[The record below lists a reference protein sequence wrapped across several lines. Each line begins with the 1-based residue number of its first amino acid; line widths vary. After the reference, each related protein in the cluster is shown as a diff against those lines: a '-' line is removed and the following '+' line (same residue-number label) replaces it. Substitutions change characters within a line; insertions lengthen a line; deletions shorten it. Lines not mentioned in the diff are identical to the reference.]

1 MRGLRVLAAEDE
13 EAARRLL
20 GRYLAQIPDIAS
32 YEVVSDGEAAL
43 MRLSEAKWDVV
54 LLDIEMAGVDGLYL
68 MNYINSLT
76 PKPAII
82 FTTAYSEHAVEAF
95 AGGAVDYLLKPF
107 SLERLKQAIER
118 VQRYLGASSV
128 GLDQKFT
135 FLSGDRY
142 LILSFS
148 DIVAIFLEE
157 GALTLEARDRT
168 LYPIRA
174 LTLRQIEERLPSPP
188 FLRIGRQ
195 AIVNLDAIQ
204 EVIPWF
210 SGRYKLLMKTERVY
224 YCSRENVPALREAL
238 GLSHS

>member
-20 GRYLAQIPDIAS
+20 GRYLAQIP
-32 YEVVSDGEAAL
+32 EVAVFELAADGETAL
-43 MRLSEAKWDVV
+43 ERLSNEKWDVV

-68 MNYINSLT
+68 MNYIDSLAH
-76 PKPAII
+76 KPAII
-82 FTTAYSEHAVEAF
+82 FTTAYGEHAVAAF

-107 SLERLKQAIER
+107 SLDRLKQAFTR
-118 VQRYLGASSV
+118 VQRYLVTTAGGSDSRFA
-128 GLDQKFT
+128 

-142 LILSFS
+142 VVVSLS

-157 GALTLEARDRT
+157 GTLILEAGDRT
-168 LYPIRA
+168 LYTVRA
-174 LTLRQIEERLPSPP
+174 LALKEIEERLPSPP
-188 FLRIGRQ
+188 FLRIARQ
-195 AIVNLDAIQ
+195 TIVNIDAIQ

-224 YCSRENVPALREAL
+224 YCSRENVSALRKAL
-238 GLSHS
+238 GLSQ